1 MHFCCI
7 IFNCLQ
13 TSAGRMRSSCR
24 DSIVFPLLGPRETC
38 KGEVLKGGR
47 GCQLSGAGKME
58 KGVRNCLLDCTAP
71 DQASRKP
78 SIHPAP
84 GPDSRRQARPL

>member
-13 TSAGRMRSSCR
+13 TSAGKMRSSCT
-24 DSIVFPLLGPRETC
+24 DSHVLPLQGPSEPFL
-38 KGEVLKGGR
+38 GEVLKGGR
-47 GCQLSGAGKME
+47 WCQLSGAGKTE
-58 KGVRNCLLDCTAP
+58 RGVRGCLSGCTAP
-71 DQASRKP
+71 DQASHKP
-78 SIHPAP
+78 SIHRVP